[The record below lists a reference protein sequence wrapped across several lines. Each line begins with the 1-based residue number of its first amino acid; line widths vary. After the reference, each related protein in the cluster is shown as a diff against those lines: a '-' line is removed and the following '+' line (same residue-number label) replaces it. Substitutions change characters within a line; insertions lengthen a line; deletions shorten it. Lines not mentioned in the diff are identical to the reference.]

1 MSQKADNQKLYDKFL
16 HIDEVVTVRDGVY
29 LIDLQ
34 LLQSLNW
41 EEAKIYKTRR
51 NSYTHMLYL

>member
-41 EEAKIYKTRR
+41 EEAEIYKTRR